1 MQELLGVTTD
11 DILIEEQVI
20 FGSREVLAILDSGLL
35 YVILLIGLV
44 FMNE

>member
-20 FGSREVLAILDSGLL
+20 LDPEKYWLYLILVYYMSF
-35 YVILLIGLV
+35 YW
-44 FMNE
+44 